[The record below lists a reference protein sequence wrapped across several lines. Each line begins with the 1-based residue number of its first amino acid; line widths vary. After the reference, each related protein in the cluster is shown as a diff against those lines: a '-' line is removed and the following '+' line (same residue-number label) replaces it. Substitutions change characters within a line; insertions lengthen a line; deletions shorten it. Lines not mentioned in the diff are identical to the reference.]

1 MIPVYIV
8 TGFIGSGKST
18 FINEQLQHR
27 KKLGGTACISAEE
40 GALSLIKEGLQ
51 LNPDRLS
58 VITPNEPETYS
69 SIADEIASYIDKV
82 KPKEIWIEWNGMIS
96 FHQLEALLYSDKL
109 RHTLQM
115 EKVLYLCTD
124 QFVASI
130 LPGLGNDV
138 TSQLYSADCIITETD
153 THHALLRTYN
163 SDAKI
168 ITAPTPEKVA
178 ELCRNSTWGLIP
190 NLLVIGITAYILLV
204 TAFRHDI
211 PYSIHQCFAIITG
224 LIIEAIPFLLLGTI
238 GSTVIRYFVPQRI
251 LLKLLG
257 DHSWKSY
264 GAAMVS
270 GLALPVC
277 DCAIIPLFKALTDR
291 GVPLSVALLF
301 MLASPIINPITI
313 LSTWYAF
320 PDNPMIS
327 VWRIVLGLGVAL
339 LVALSFRFIPP
350 STSMMKAKTAQNLSY
365 EEIVLEAS
373 KSKHINKRRL
383 LIHME
388 KEFSQLLFYFSIA
401 ACVLSVVQVYGKPW
415 LINAGITL
423 PDVWAIPILLI
434 LAFFFSVCSTSDA
447 IIGKSLSSL
456 FPMSSVMGFLILGPM
471 LDIKNV
477 YILKQYMPTSFILR
491 LGLTIVVISYL
502 AALGFQFFLS

>member
-40 GALSLIKEGLQ
+40 GAVSLIKEGLQ
-51 LNPDRLS
+51 LNPDKLS
-58 VITPNEPETYS
+58 AITPNEPDTYS
-69 SIADEIASYIDKV
+69 SIADEIASYVDKV

-109 RHTLQM
+109 RHTLQI

-163 SDAKI
+163 NDAKI
-168 ITAPTPEKVA
+168 VTAPTPEKVA

-327 VWRIVLGLGVAL
+327 IWRIVLGLSVAL

-350 STSMMKAKTAQNLSY
+350 STSIMKAKTAQNLSY

-447 IIGKSLSSL
+447 IIGKSLSTL

>member
-8 TGFIGSGKST
+8 TGFIGAGKST
-18 FINEQLQHR
+18 FINKQLQYR

-40 GALSLIKEGLQ
+40 GTVSLIKEGLQ

-58 VITPNEPETYS
+58 AITPNEPHTYS
-69 SIADEIASYIDKV
+69 SIANEIASYIDKV

-109 RHTLQM
+109 RHLLQI

-168 ITAPTPEKVA
+168 VTAPAPEKVA
-178 ELCRNSTWGLIP
+178 ELCRNSMWGLIP

-257 DHSWKSY
+257 NHSWKSY

-291 GVPLSVALLF
+291 GVPLSVAILF

-327 VWRIVLGLGVAL
+327 VWRIILGLGVAL
-339 LVALSFRFIPP
+339 LIALSFRFIPP

-423 PDVWAIPILLI
+423 PDVWAIPILLL

-447 IIGKSLSSL
+447 IIGKSLSTL

>member
-40 GALSLIKEGLQ
+40 GAVSLIKEGLQ

-58 VITPNEPETYS
+58 AITPNEPDTYS
-69 SIADEIASYIDKV
+69 SIADEIASYVDKV

-109 RHTLQM
+109 RHTLQI

-168 ITAPTPEKVA
+168 VTAPTPEKVA

-350 STSMMKAKTAQNLSY
+350 STSIMKAKTAQNLSY

-447 IIGKSLSSL
+447 IIGKSLSTL

>member
-1 MIPVYIV
+1 M
-8 TGFIGSGKST
+8 
-18 FINEQLQHR
+18 
-27 KKLGGTACISAEE
+27 
-40 GALSLIKEGLQ
+40 
-51 LNPDRLS
+51 
-58 VITPNEPETYS
+58 
-69 SIADEIASYIDKV
+69 
-82 KPKEIWIEWNGMIS
+82 
-96 FHQLEALLYSDKL
+96 
-109 RHTLQM
+109 
-115 EKVLYLCTD
+115 
-124 QFVASI
+124 
-130 LPGLGNDV
+130 
-138 TSQLYSADCIITETD
+138 
-153 THHALLRTYN
+153 TYN
-163 SDAKI
+163 REAKI
-168 ITAPTPEKVA
+168 VTAPTPEKI
-178 ELCRNSTWGLIP
+178 EQLCRNSTWGLIP

-238 GSTVIRYFVPQRI
+238 GSTVIRYFVPQSV

-257 DHSWKSY
+257 DYSWKSY

-320 PDNPMIS
+320 PDDPMIS

-339 LVALSFRFIPP
+339 LVSLSFRFYPP
-350 STSMMKAKTAQNLSY
+350 SKALIKAKTTQNLSY
-365 EEIVLEAS
+365 EEILIESS
-373 KSKHINKRRL
+373 KSKYINKKRL

-388 KEFSQLLFYFSIA
+388 KEFSQLLFYFSMA
-401 ACVLSVVQVYGKPW
+401 ASVLSVVQVYGKPW

-423 PDVWAIPILLI
+423 PIVWAIPILLI
-434 LAFFFSVCSTSDA
+434 LAFFFSICSTSDA
-447 IIGKSLSSL
+447 IIGKSLSTL
-456 FPMSSVMGFLILGPM
+456 FPISSVMGFLILGPM

-491 LGLTIVVISYL
+491 LSITIVVMSYM
-502 AALGFQFFLS
+502 AALGFQLFVG

>member
-40 GALSLIKEGLQ
+40 GAVSLIKEGLQ
-51 LNPDRLS
+51 LNPDKLS
-58 VITPNEPETYS
+58 AITPNEPDTYS
-69 SIADEIASYIDKV
+69 SIADEIASYVDKV

-109 RHTLQM
+109 RHTLQI

-163 SDAKI
+163 NDAKI
-168 ITAPTPEKVA
+168 VTAPTPEKVA

-350 STSMMKAKTAQNLSY
+350 STSIMKAKTAQNLSY

-423 PDVWAIPILLI
+423 PDVWAIPILLL

-447 IIGKSLSSL
+447 IIGKSLSTL

>member
-40 GALSLIKEGLQ
+40 GAVSLIKEGLQ

-58 VITPNEPETYS
+58 AITPNEPDTYS
-69 SIADEIASYIDKV
+69 SIADEIASYVDKV

-109 RHTLQM
+109 RHTLQI

-168 ITAPTPEKVA
+168 VTAPTPEKVA

-350 STSMMKAKTAQNLSY
+350 STSIMKAKTAQNLSY

-383 LIHME
+383 LMHME

-447 IIGKSLSSL
+447 IIGKSLSTL

>member
-40 GALSLIKEGLQ
+40 GAVSLIKEGLQ
-51 LNPDRLS
+51 LNPDVLS
-58 VITPNEPETYS
+58 AITPNKPDTYS
-69 SIADEIASYIDKV
+69 SISNEIASYIDKV

-109 RHTLQM
+109 RHTLQI

-163 SDAKI
+163 NDAKI
-168 ITAPTPEKVA
+168 VTAPTPEKVA

-350 STSMMKAKTAQNLSY
+350 STSIMKAKTAQNLSY

-401 ACVLSVVQVYGKPW
+401 ACVLAIVQVYGKPW

-423 PDVWAIPILLI
+423 PDVWAIPILLL

-447 IIGKSLSSL
+447 IIGKSLSTL

>member
-40 GALSLIKEGLQ
+40 GAVSLIKEGLQ
-51 LNPDRLS
+51 LNPDKLS
-58 VITPNEPETYS
+58 AITPNEPDTYS
-69 SIADEIASYIDKV
+69 SIADEIASYVDKV

-109 RHTLQM
+109 RHTLQI

-163 SDAKI
+163 NDAKI
-168 ITAPTPEKVA
+168 VTAPTPEKVA

-350 STSMMKAKTAQNLSY
+350 STSIMKAKTAQNLSY

-373 KSKHINKRRL
+373 KSKHINKRKL

-423 PDVWAIPILLI
+423 PDVWAIPILLV

-447 IIGKSLSSL
+447 IIGKSLSTL

>member
-18 FINEQLQHR
+18 FINEQLQYR
-27 KKLGGTACISAEE
+27 KKLGGTACISAEQ
-40 GALSLIKEGLQ
+40 GSVSLIKDALQ
-51 LNPDRLS
+51 LSPDKLS
-58 VITPNEPETYS
+58 AITPNQPDTYS
-69 SIADEIASYIDKV
+69 SIADEIATYINKTN
-82 KPKEIWIEWNGMIS
+82 PKEIWIEWNGMVS
-96 FHQLEALLYSDKL
+96 FYQLESLLYSDKL
-109 RHTLQM
+109 RHMLQI
-115 EKVLYLCTD
+115 EKVLYICTN
-124 QFVASI
+124 QFVASM

-153 THHALLRTYN
+153 THHTLLRTYN
-163 SDAKI
+163 REAKI
-168 ITAPTPEKVA
+168 ITAPTPEKV
-178 ELCRNSTWGLIP
+178 EQLCRNSTWGLIP

-224 LIIEAIPFLLLGTI
+224 LIVEAIPFLLLGTI
-238 GSTVIRYFVPQRI
+238 GSTVIRYFVPQSV

-257 DHSWKSY
+257 DYSWKSY

-339 LVALSFRFIPP
+339 S
-350 STSMMKAKTAQNLSY
+350 
-365 EEIVLEAS
+365 
-373 KSKHINKRRL
+373 
-383 LIHME
+383 LIH
-388 KEFSQLLFYFSIA
+388 I
-401 ACVLSVVQVYGKPW
+401 
-415 LINAGITL
+415 
-423 PDVWAIPILLI
+423 
-434 LAFFFSVCSTSDA
+434 
-447 IIGKSLSSL
+447 
-456 FPMSSVMGFLILGPM
+456 
-471 LDIKNV
+471 
-477 YILKQYMPTSFILR
+477 
-491 LGLTIVVISYL
+491 
-502 AALGFQFFLS
+502 